1 MIVKAMYS
9 QDDDNNNTIN
19 VEETAEKLFNDL
31 DKTKQGYVETV
42 DLIEKLLSNGT
53 HEVDDVTDIY
63 NKISNVLL
71 TKSEDIIA
79 KLKQLQQRHWIV
91 RSTEFKDSIEFIVK
105 TITEEHLFELDAA
118 DFKQKVEG
126 PLRMMELII

>member
-9 QDDDNNNTIN
+9 QDDDNNNPIN

-63 NKISNVLL
+63 NKISNVLH

-79 KLKQLQQRHWIV
+79 KLKQLQQRHWIA

-105 TITEEHLFELDAA
+105 TITEEHLFELDAG